1 MSSILVY
8 TIYMFSFLQNKLK
21 EEQTLCV
28 LVVTSYSV
36 TAAVV
41 RTYHREGAVAKPIV
55 LFSCEE
61 KVPHHRANGN
71 EGFEYLVEIE
81 IKKVLEKCRM
91 IHGNYDKIVC
101 VVGEPWSMTKTRALN
116 IEKPKPFKITQKI
129 IDEAVLRDSRLFEQE
144 AVRDYA
150 KDQEWGIMH
159 STQPRATINGY
170 PVPSPLGMLAK
181 SVELHV
187 STSLAPAYIIE
198 MIMGAYADVFHR
210 VDISFMSMEGT
221 LSNLV
226 KHQSNASVFTVGGIS
241 STLSLFDQ
249 GVLGHSEKINNGLA
263 EFEDAIAYLF
273 GVNHAHV
280 ASVMK
285 FASDEKLLEHERDIY
300 YKRIEAAY
308 KNLSS
313 EIRLGIL
320 RIKKQVGNIPGP
332 VFLIASPAWISILR
346 PFLEA
351 DTESSVVIPHRD
363 MFNEHIVYTHEARI
377 KNIPL
382 SLAILAALENYG

>member
-1 MSSILVY
+1 
-8 TIYMFSFLQNKLK
+8 MFSFLQNKPK
-21 EEQTLCV
+21 EERTTCV
-28 LVVTSYSV
+28 LIVNSYSV

-41 RTYHREGAVAKPIV
+41 RTYHREEAVAKPIV

-61 KVPHHRANGN
+61 KVPHHRTSGN
-71 EGFEYLVEIE
+71 DVFEYLVEIE

-101 VVGEPWSMTKTRALN
+101 VIGEPWSMTKTRVIN

-150 KDQEWGIMH
+150 KEQEWGIMH
-159 STQPRATINGY
+159 STQPAASINGY
-170 PVPSPLGMLAK
+170 PVPSPIGMLAK

-187 STSLAPAYIIE
+187 STSLAPTYFIE

-210 VDISFMSMEGT
+210 ADISFMGMEGI
-221 LSNLV
+221 LSGFV
-226 KHQSNASVFTVGGIS
+226 KHQGGAAVVTLGGVS
-241 STLSLFDQ
+241 SILSLFNQ
-249 GVLGHSEKINNGLA
+249 GVLSHSEKINNGLV
-263 EFEDAIAYLF
+263 EFEDVIAYLF

-300 YKRIEAAY
+300 YKRIESAY

-320 RIKKQVGNIPGP
+320 RTKKQVGNIPDP
-332 VFLIASPAWISILR
+332 VFLITSPSWATILR
-346 PFLEA
+346 PFLET

-363 MFNEHIVYTHEARI
+363 MFNEYIVYTHEARI